1 MPYLKLT
8 RTRIFDGDCSQR
20 IKETDE
26 HVPVFTHARDV
37 IRSAATVD
45 SRQVAQGMC
54 VLFSNSIK
62 KTKNETFEM
71 AVISHADG
79 VVRTR
84 QIKPEDRTASAR
96 RAGQLPVPAG
106 RIKIQELL
114 LLLLRSPSPAW

>member
-1 MPYLKLT
+1 MYQT
-8 RTRIFDGDCSQR
+8 TANDFDGDQSQR
-20 IKETDE
+20 MKKRTSI

-71 AVISHADG
+71 AVTSHADG

-84 QIKPEDRTASAR
+84 QIKTR
-96 RAGQLPVPAG
+96 
-106 RIKIQELL
+106 
-114 LLLLRSPSPAW
+114 